1 MLPKASRVEQYVTV
15 AGDCPFANWFD
26 SLDTQAALKVRT
38 AIARMESG
46 NMGDA
51 KPVGSGV
58 SERRINYG
66 PGYRIYFG
74 KDGNALVLLLT
85 GGTKKRQQKD
95 IDQAK
100 ALWSDYK
107 KRKRKEG

>member
-1 MLPKASRVEQYVTV
+1 
-15 AGDCPFANWFD
+15 
-26 SLDTQAALKVRT
+26 
-38 AIARMESG
+38 
-46 NMGDA
+46 MGDI

-58 SERRINYG
+58 SERRVDHG

-74 KDGNALVLLLT
+74 KDGDTLVLLLT

-100 ALWSDYK
+100 GFWLDYK
-107 KRKRKEG
+107 KRKRKGG

>member
-1 MLPKASRVEQYVTV
+1 MVPISFRVEQYVT
-15 AGDCPFANWFD
+15 GEGECPFAHWFD
-26 SLDTQAALKVRT
+26 SLDSQAALKIRT

-46 NMGDA
+46 NMGDI

-58 SERRINYG
+58 SERRIDHG

-74 KDGNALVLLLT
+74 KDGDALVLLLT

-100 ALWSDYK
+100 AFWLDYK
-107 KRKRKEG
+107 KRKRKGG

>member
-1 MLPKASRVEQYVTV
+1 MPLTIEQCVNA
-15 AGDCPFANWFD
+15 AGDCPFATWFD
-26 SLDTQAALKVRT
+26 GLDTQAALKVRV

-46 NMGDA
+46 NMGDV

-58 SERRINYG
+58 SERRIHHG

-74 KDGNALVLLLT
+74 KDGDRLVLLLI

-95 IDQAK
+95 VDLAK
-100 ALWSDYK
+100 ALWSDYRK
-107 KRKRKEG
+107 QKRKNR